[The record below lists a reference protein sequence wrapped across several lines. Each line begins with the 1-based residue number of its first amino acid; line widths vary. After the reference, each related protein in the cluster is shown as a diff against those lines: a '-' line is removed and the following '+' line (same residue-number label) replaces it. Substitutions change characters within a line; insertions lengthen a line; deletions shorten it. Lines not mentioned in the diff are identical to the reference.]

1 MLVMKSG
8 SAVTVT
14 VRPDDEGRVTP
25 IFVDRGLTW
34 TRTVGH
40 VGSAAGLVEVV
51 VLRATILQLRGTAPL
66 VKALQVLQPEVWM
79 LLDRAEVSL

>member
-1 MLVMKSG
+1 MKSG

-14 VRPDDEGRVTP
+14 VRPEDEHRVTEV
-25 IFVDRGLTW
+25 FVDRELTW

-40 VGSAAGLVEVV
+40 AGSAAGLVDVV
-51 VLRATILQLRGTAPL
+51 VLRVTIVQLKGTAPL
-66 VKALQVLQPEVWM
+66 VKALQALRPDVWM

>member
-14 VRPDDEGRVTP
+14 VRPDDEGRVTA
-25 IFVDRGLTW
+25 IFVERGLTW
-34 TRTVGH
+34 TRTVGQ

-51 VLRATILQLRGTAPL
+51 VLRVTVLQLRGTAPL
-66 VKALQVLQPEVWM
+66 LKALQALQPEVWM